1 MADEQPNVEPG
12 KDPVSRKR
20 RFTFIASVTAFGLL
34 SALIV
39 TLIGVFFAPTAT
51 VAGAV
56 TIPYA
61 PLLDLYV
68 RGVLGIVSATVIAYV
83 TGSVI
88 DYNGGVGKLFSTQP
102 KG

>member
-1 MADEQPNVEPG
+1 MVDIPEEPS
-12 KDPVSRKR
+12 KDPVSRSR
-20 RFTFIASVTAFGLL
+20 RFGYIAAVTAFALL
-34 SALIV
+34 SALVV

-56 TIPYA
+56 TTPYA

-68 RGVLGIVSATVIAYV
+68 RGVLGIASATVIAYV
-83 TGSVI
+83 SGSVI
-88 DYNGGVGKLFSTQP
+88 DYNGGIGKLFSTQP